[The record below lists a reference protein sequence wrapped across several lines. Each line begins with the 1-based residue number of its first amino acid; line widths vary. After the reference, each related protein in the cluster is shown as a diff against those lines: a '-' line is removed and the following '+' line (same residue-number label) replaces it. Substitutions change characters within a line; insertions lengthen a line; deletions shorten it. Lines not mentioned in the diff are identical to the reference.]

1 MHSMCMKKEKL
12 VVFCGVSVKFCEI
25 IHVIFF
31 NKNHFCYS
39 TMKKDAGFVISMNL

>member
-1 MHSMCMKKEKL
+1 MHSMCMKKEKI
-12 VVFCGVSVKFCEI
+12 VVFYRVTVKLFMSLL
-25 IHVIFF
+25 F